1 MEIIVILISYWR
13 FSHIS
18 MSVYQYNFWVKI
30 MTLVD
35 LSRNQ
40 IAKISALPL
49 DETLT
54 AQLLEQGFSL
64 RTEVALVHKAP
75 FNGPL
80 AFKLHNT
87 KISIQRSIA
96 EQIQV
101 AYV

>member
-1 MEIIVILISYWR
+1 
-13 FSHIS
+13 
-18 MSVYQYNFWVKI
+18 

-35 LSRNQ
+35 LSKNQ
-40 IAKISALPL
+40 LAKISALPL
-49 DETLT
+49 DESLA

-64 RTEVALVHKAP
+64 RTEVSLAHKAP

-87 KISIQRSIA
+87 KISIQRSVA

-101 AYV
+101 AFV

>member
-1 MEIIVILISYWR
+1 MSINQ
-13 FSHIS
+13 FSS
-18 MSVYQYNFWVKI
+18 WVEI
-30 MTLVD
+30 MTLAD
-35 LSRNQ
+35 LSKHK
-40 IAKISALPL
+40 IAKISVLPL
-49 DETLT
+49 DETLA

-64 RTEVALVHKAP
+64 RTEIALAHKAP

-101 AYV
+101 SYV

>member
-1 MEIIVILISYWR
+1 MSINQ
-13 FSHIS
+13 FSS
-18 MSVYQYNFWVKI
+18 WVKI
-30 MTLVD
+30 MTLAD
-35 LSRNQ
+35 LSKNKV
-40 IAKISALPL
+40 AKISVLPL

-64 RTEVALVHKAP
+64 RTEISLAHKAP